1 MINKLLDMK
10 LPKRIAVIFLA
21 SFTLV
26 VFLFALTGVL
36 FGHPLQDATII
47 GIKLGFVTG
56 LVNAMFISIVE
67 Q

>member
-10 LPKRIAVIFLA
+10 LPKRIAAIFAA
-21 SFTLV
+21 SFILV

-36 FGHPLQDATII
+36 FGYPLQAATIT
-47 GIKLGFVTG
+47 GIKFGFVTG
-56 LVNAMFISIVE
+56 VMNAILILLVE

>member
-10 LPKRIAVIFLA
+10 LPKRIAVIFSA
-21 SFTLV
+21 SLTLV

-36 FGHPLQDATII
+36 FGHPLQDAAII
-47 GIKLGFVTG
+47 GIKFGFVTG

>member
-10 LPKRIAVIFLA
+10 LPKRIAVILVA
-21 SFTLV
+21 SFILV

-36 FGHPLQDATII
+36 FGYPLQAATIT
-47 GIKLGFVTG
+47 GIKFGFVTG
-56 LVNAMFISIVE
+56 VMNAILILLVE